1 MYNVNMKYNYKQ
13 LYERNAAF
21 YNARPIAK
29 KLLPI
34 FSSGLTALFGV
45 AYAGLWV
52 YAVFGKGFSIHDYI
66 RITFIPLL
74 SLFLVS
80 VLRATI
86 SRPRP
91 YAEKGDGITP
101 LKPRKGKDDDSF
113 PSRHLACAMAIA
125 LCFFP
130 SLPIVGGGLTVLVLV
145 LAWVRFALGL
155 HYPSDLLA
163 GGAVGSMVAGLYY
176 LFEFVFAMLA

>member
-1 MYNVNMKYNYKQ
+1 MKYNYKQ

-29 KLLPI
+29 KLLHV
-34 FSSGLTALFGV
+34 FGSGLTALFGV

-113 PSRHLACAMAIA
+113 PSRHLACAAAIA
-125 LCFFP
+125 VSFFP
-130 SLPIVGGGLTVLVLV
+130 ALPVFGGIL
-145 LAWVRFALGL
+145 LAACLALGYIRFALGL

-163 GGAVGSMVAGLYY
+163 GFAVGNIVAGVYFLLQYIV
-176 LFEFVFAMLA
+176 LTVM